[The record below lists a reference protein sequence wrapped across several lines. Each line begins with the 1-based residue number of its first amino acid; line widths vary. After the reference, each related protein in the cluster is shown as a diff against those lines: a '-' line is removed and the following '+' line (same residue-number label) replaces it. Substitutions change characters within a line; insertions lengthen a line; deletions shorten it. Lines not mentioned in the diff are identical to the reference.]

1 MSVIFIDCRKKIKAL
16 FKEENI
22 MGCEIIWSVLM
33 RLGMWEIMWKPKVI
47 KENRKFIV
55 LLWIGKKAIML
66 SHDLA
71 TNNV

>member
-1 MSVIFIDCRKKIKAL
+1 
-16 FKEENI
+16 
-22 MGCEIIWSVLM
+22 M